1 MKKWFA
7 VLMGVVMVLTLLTT
21 AMAETSQTA
30 EAIWGTPKVD
40 GTVDEIWEAAPVYD
54 IVANGVSGEVRMMWD
69 DNALYLLAVVTDAEL
84 DATAGAAYQQD
95 SVELFVDEKNDKT
108 MAYGS
113 DDSHYRVN
121 YLNQRST
128 DAGEASRF
136 YTAAAQTDNGYI
148 VEMAYQWKEIAPA
161 NDTLIGFDAQ
171 INVCAGGM
179 RSAAPALFDTTGN
192 AYQNTGLFGNLLL
205 TGRPEDAAKAAYP
218 YALLYAVE
226 TAEERDLTVYTNSEI
241 VDEPLRLAR
250 QTAENASATQEEMD
264 AAAQALSDA
273 LGQLDDGSGMTPP
286 DKLEA
291 LSEMPD
297 LMTMLDGTKVTT
309 AEQWAARREEIME
322 LYRYYIYGYM
332 PDTSAEEVSYALTD
346 TDGGKDLAITV
357 RSGEKEVTFHTLV
370 TMPEGEKPEGG
381 YPYYIEYSY
390 YRWFGGASDVAKYAA
405 SRGYAAVSYMPT
417 DVAADSTAYEGAFY
431 TLYPYGESY
440 RTQTGTLVAWAWGVG
455 KIIDAMEAGAAE
467 ELGFNAAYSMVG
479 GVSRYGKG
487 AAVAGAYETRIKVVI
502 PSCSGAGGLAPFR
515 FTTTGRVYD
524 LAALGYAAED
534 GSTLWTNTTNESMKN
549 LQSESEQHWFCGNFQ
564 KIAAPENLPV
574 EQQMLAALSAAP
586 DRYFIAITG
595 IISEAWNCAEG
606 QVITVK
612 LAQPAY
618 DLVGAGDHV
627 GIIVHLNGHAILES
641 DMVTILDYLDVMLY
655 GKEAASDLSVMQH
668 NLFMDEGNAS
678 DLMKQAIGE

>member
-1 MKKWFA
+1 MKKA
-7 VLMGVVMVLTLLTT
+7 LSLLLTGALALT
-21 AMAETSQTA
+21 AMPALAEAHQTA
-30 EAIWGTPKVD
+30 QATYGTPTID
-40 GTVDEIWEAAPVYD
+40 GQIDSVWDNAPAYPIASGD
-54 IVANGVSGEVRMMWD
+54 TSGEIRMLWD
-69 DNALYLLAVVTDAEL
+69 DNALYMLAKVTDPNK

-113 DDSHYRVN
+113 DDAHYRVN

-128 DAGEASRF
+128 DAGEAQRF
-136 YTAAAQTDNGYI
+136 YTATSQTDDGYV
-148 VEMAYQWKEIAPA
+148 VEMAYQWKEITPA
-161 NDTLIGFDAQ
+161 NETKIGFDAQ

-179 RSAAPALFDTTGN
+179 RSAAPALFDVTGN
-192 AYQNTGLFGNLLL
+192 AYQNTGLFGHLLL
-205 TGRPEDAAKAAYP
+205 TGKPDSAEKAAYP

-226 TAEERDLTVYTNSEI
+226 EAEGRDLTVYANPEI
-241 VDEPLRLAR
+241 VAEPLTNAR
-250 QTAENASATQEEMD
+250 KLVESTTATQDELD
-264 AAAQALSDA
+264 AAAQALSNA
-273 LGQLDDGSGMTPP
+273 LGALDDGSGLVSP
-286 DKLEA
+286 DKLPV
-291 LSEMPD
+291 LSDAPD

-309 AEQWAARREEIME
+309 AEQWEARREEIME

-332 PDTSAEEVSYALTD
+332 PDTTQEQLSYTLSD
-346 TDGGKDLAITV
+346 TNGGKDLAITV
-357 RSGEKEVTFHTLV
+357 TSGDATATFHTLI
-370 TMPEGEKPEGG
+370 TMPEGDKPEGG

-405 SRGYAAVSYMPT
+405 SRGYAAISYMPT

-440 RTQTGTLVAWAWGVG
+440 KTQTGTLVAWTWGVS

-467 ELGFNAAYSMVG
+467 ELGFNAAYSLVG

-487 AAVAGAYETRIKVVI
+487 AAVAGAYEPRIKVVI

-515 FTTTGRVYD
+515 FNTTGRVYD
-524 LAALGYAAED
+524 LASLGYVDEN
-534 GSTLWTNTTNESMKN
+534 GSTLWTNTTNESLKN

-564 KIAAPENLPV
+564 KLASTKTVPV
-574 EQQMLAALSAAP
+574 EQDMLVALSASP

-612 LAQPAY
+612 KAQPAY
-618 DLVGAGDHV
+618 DIVDASDHV

-641 DMVTILDYLDVMLY
+641 DMVTILDYLDVQLY
-655 GKEAASDLSVMQH
+655 GKEAASDLSVMQN
-668 NLFMDEGNAS
+668 NLFMEDGNAS
-678 DLMKQAIGE
+678 DLMKQVLGK